1 MSVATTQPGQ
11 HAYEAA
17 IKRELSAGPDPA
29 PVDLGTHIVMGPALY
44 PRCELGH
51 PLAILDGSHVRPWEM
66 AAHGK
71 R

>member
-1 MSVATTQPGQ
+1 MSDDTKQDHRNVDNP
-11 HAYEAA
+11 
-17 IKRELSAGPDPA
+17 GPDPD
-29 PVDLGTHIVMGPALY
+29 PVDLGTHIVMGPALR